1 MRASFVHLLVAVLI
15 AVFAI
20 GAPQA
25 ALADCA
31 RCAECTVEAPAK
43 NDTPCPQKGQVCQ
56 MAQSCS
62 GQVQKMPAPS
72 AIHPAQLA
80 GKATFGQGSIAAVK
94 LTHITPETAPPR
106 P

>member
-20 GAPQA
+20 GASRA

-31 RCAECTVEAPAK
+31 KCAACTVEVPAK
-43 NDTPCPQKGQVCQ
+43 NDPPCPQKGQVCQ

-72 AIHPAQLA
+72 AIHPVQLA
-80 GKATFGQGSIAAVK
+80 SRVTFGRGSTAAVK

-106 P
+106 R